1 MVCSV
6 ESIRGRAFIVGA
18 YEHPARVIPDKSVAQ
33 IHAEV
38 TAGALADAGLAL
50 SDIDGLFCTGGAGML
65 GIALA
70 EYLGLN
76 NLTHVDSTMTGGS
89 SPVFQIGHAA
99 AAIAMGKC
107 RIALVSLANRPR
119 SEQPARGGTPSPEAA
134 FELTY
139 GTSTL
144 GMYALAAMR
153 HMYEFGTTS
162 EQLAWVKVAAS
173 QHAQHNPHALLQ
185 TPVTVEEVLA
195 SPMLSDPLHRLDCCV
210 VTDGGGAVIVASPE
224 VARDINRPKVK
235 ILGHGEAPKHTN
247 NGRIDLT
254 FTGAR
259 WSGPRAF
266 AEANIA
272 PGDIDYASIYDSF
285 TITVVET
292 IEDLG
297 FCEKGQGGAFVADG
311 GLLSPHGRLP
321 VNSDGGGLCNNH
333 PGMGGMMKVLEGVRQ
348 VRGEAHP
355 AVQVADCD
363 LALVHGTG
371 GSLGTRMGSATLI
384 LGTEDA

>member
-1 MVCSV
+1 MNRVT
-6 ESIRGRAFIVGA
+6 SIRGQAYIVGA
-18 YEHPARVIPDKSVAQ
+18 CEHPDRVIPDKSVAQ

-38 TAGALADAGLAL
+38 TAGALKDAGLEL
-50 SDIDGLFCTGGAGML
+50 GDIDGLFITGGGGML
-65 GIALA
+65 GVAMA
-70 EYLGLN
+70 EYLGLQ
-76 NLTHVDSTMTGGS
+76 NLTYIDTTATGGS
-89 SPVFQIGHAA
+89 SPVFQLGHAA
-99 AAIAMGKC
+99 AAIATGKC

-119 SEQPARGGTPSPEAA
+119 SESGGPRTLSASPDMS
-134 FELTY
+134 FELVY

-153 HMYEFGTTS
+153 HMHEFGTSS

-173 QHAQHNPHALLQ
+173 QHAQYNPHALLPK
-185 TPVTVEEVLA
+185 PVTVAEVLS
-195 SPMLSDPLHRLDCCV
+195 SPMLSDPLHRLDSCV
-210 VTDGGGAVIVASPE
+210 VTDGGGAVIVANAE
-224 VARDINRPKVK
+224 VARSINRPKVK

-247 NGRIDLT
+247 NGRVDLT

-259 WSGPRAF
+259 WSAPRAF
-266 AEANIA
+266 EEARVT
-272 PGDIDYASIYDSF
+272 PRDIKYASIYDSF

-297 FCEKGQGGAFVADG
+297 FCEKGKGGAFVADG
-311 GLLSPHGRLP
+311 GLLSPNGKLP

-348 VRGEAHP
+348 VRGESHP
-355 AVQVADCD
+355 EVQVPNCD

-371 GSLGTRMGSATLI
+371 GSLGTRMGSATMI

>member
-1 MVCSV
+1 M
-6 ESIRGRAFIVGA
+6 
-18 YEHPARVIPDKSVAQ
+18 
-33 IHAEV
+33 
-38 TAGALADAGLAL
+38 AD
-50 SDIDGLFCTGGAGML
+50 
-65 GIALA
+65 
-70 EYLGLN
+70 YLGLN
-76 NLTHVDSTMTGGS
+76 NLSYLDSTMTGGS

-99 AAIAMGKC
+99 AAIAAGKC
-107 RIALVSLANRPR
+107 KVALVSLANRPR
-119 SEQPARGGTPSPEAA
+119 SEHGGPRNLGASPEAS
-134 FELTY
+134 FELVY

-173 QHAQHNPHALLQ
+173 QHAQYNPRALLPK
-185 TPVTVEEVLA
+185 PVTVEDVLN
-195 SPMLSDPLHRLDCCV
+195 SPMLSDPLHRLDSCV
-210 VTDGGGAVIVASPE
+210 ITDGGGAVIVASAE
-224 VARDINRPKVK
+224 IAKNINRPKVK
-235 ILGHGEAPKHTN
+235 ILGHGEAPKHLS

-254 FTGAR
+254 YTGAR

-266 AEANIA
+266 AEAGVK
-272 PGDIDYASIYDSF
+272 PSDIDYASIYDSF

-297 FCEKGQGGAFVADG
+297 FCEKGRGGAFVADG
-311 GLLSPHGRLP
+311 GLLSPNGKLP
-321 VNSDGGGLCNNH
+321 VNTDGGGLCNNH

-348 VRGEAHP
+348 VRHEAHP
-355 AVQVADCD
+355 AVQVPDCS